1 MVLNRRHARALP
13 YVLACSVLMARPVH
27 AVQVHAAPEGLYA
40 HQLSHVFFAFSM
52 GLLVYWLRQRHL
64 VEQPGWRLIQYAAI
78 LFVLWN
84 LDSMLAHYLDGRSDL
99 YAKIDEASLHGKIT
113 LLKGPKE
120 LILVY
125 YLSRMDH
132 LLSTPAMAFLFL
144 GLRQLLRDQ
153 PISPSQG
160 SDP

>member
-1 MVLNRRHARALP
+1 MVVNSRYARAFP
-13 YVLACSVLMARPVH
+13 WVLACLVLMARPVH

-52 GLLVYWLRQRHL
+52 ALLVYWLRQRQL
-64 VEQPGWRLIQYAAI
+64 VKQPGWRLIQYAAI

-84 LDSMLAHYLDGRSDL
+84 LDSMLAHYLDGRSNL
-99 YAKIDEASLHGKIT
+99 YAKIDEASLHGRIT
-113 LLKGPKE
+113 LLKGPE
-120 LILVY
+120 ALVLLY

-132 LLSTPAMAFLFL
+132 LLSVPAMALLFL
-144 GLRQLLRDQ
+144 GLRLLLRDQ
-153 PISPSQG
+153 PISPRQG